1 MKVKVLKEFIDIHT
15 NELHKKDTFFE
26 ANKKRIK
33 EIQQVD
39 KELIE
44 VVNKKENEDGD
55 KTKDSKTE

>member
-1 MKVKVLKEFIDIHT
+1 MKVRVLKEFVDIHT
-15 NELHKKDTFFE
+15 NELHKKDTVFE

-44 VVNKKENEDGD
+44 IVNEDGD
-55 KTKDSKTE
+55 KAADSKTE